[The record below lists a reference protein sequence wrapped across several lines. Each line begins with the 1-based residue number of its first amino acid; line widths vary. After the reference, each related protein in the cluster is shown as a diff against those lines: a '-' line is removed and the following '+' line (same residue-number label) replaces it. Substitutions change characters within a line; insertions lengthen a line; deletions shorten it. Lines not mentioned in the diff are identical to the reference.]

1 MSDPHGPE
9 DRRDEYGAVGTLE
22 LTKRETTQPKLG
34 FFGWIRWAWRQLTT
48 MRVALFLLLMLALAA
63 VPASVFPQRVQDP
76 TAVADYLTT
85 HGRIGQI
92 MDKLQLFD
100 VNSSVWFSAIYIL
113 LLVSLVGCIL
123 PRTKVHWR
131 AMRADPP
138 KAPRRLSRMPAYV
151 PARTVTAD
159 GETALAAASAALKRR
174 GYRVKKN
181 GDHVAAERGYLRETG
196 NLLFHIAVLGVVVTA
211 AVGGMLSYSGQRI
224 LVEGDTF
231 NDSLPSYDSFTKGT
245 YFNPEH
251 LPNYSV
257 KLDKFDAKFD
267 TTSTGNQAGEPRSFV
282 GHVTTREDG
291 ETKKQLL
298 KVNDPV
304 SLGGANLYLSGNGYA
319 PVITVKDGKG
329 HTVYSGP
336 TVFLPQNGNYVSRGV
351 VKAPDASPKQ
361 LGFVG
366 VFFPTAGQDKA
377 TGTATSIFAG
387 LANPVLLMSGY
398 SGDLGLDNG
407 TEQSVYSLDP
417 KKMTPMTS
425 SDGKPKTFEMKPGQT
440 RKLPGHLGSVKFDG
454 VKRYVSMDIRAD
466 PSKMY
471 VLVFALLAM
480 AGLAGSLFI
489 PRRRV
494 WVRVKPSD
502 GDGDPAGTDSTGS
515 RVEVAGLARG
525 EDNRLSAEVDQVAR
539 SVFARLDDDGDPGLA
554 GDHPSDKGE

>member
-22 LTKRETTQPKLG
+22 RSKREAAQPKLG

-76 TAVADYLTT
+76 TAVADYIDA
-85 HGRIGQI
+85 HGQIGRI

-131 AMRADPP
+131 ALRADPP
-138 KAPRRLSRMPAYV
+138 KAPRRLSRMPAHV
-151 PARTVTAD
+151 PARDVQVD
-159 GETALAAASAALKRR
+159 EQTALSAAAAALKRR
-174 GYRVKKN
+174 GYRVKTN
-181 GDHVAAERGYLRETG
+181 SDHVAAERGYLRETG
-196 NLLFHIAVLGVVVTA
+196 NLVFHIAVLGVVVTA
-211 AVGGMLSYSGQRI
+211 AIGGMLSYSGQRI

-231 NDSLPSYDSFTKGT
+231 NDSLPAYDSFTKGT
-245 YFNPEH
+245 YFNPDR
-251 LPNYSV
+251 LPKYSV
-257 KLDKFDAKFD
+257 KLDKFDATFD
-267 TTSTGNQAGEPRSFV
+267 TTSSGNQAGEPRSFV

-291 ETKKQLL
+291 QTKKQLL
-298 KVNDPV
+298 KVNDPLH
-304 SLGGANLYLSGNGYA
+304 LGGANLYLSGNGYA
-319 PVITVKDGKG
+319 PVVTVKDGTG

-351 VKAPDASPKQ
+351 VKAPDAAPKQ

-366 VFFPTAGQDKA
+366 VFFPTAGEDKA

-387 LANPVLLMSGY
+387 LANPVLLLSGY

-407 TEQSVYSLDP
+407 TAQSVYSLDP
-417 KKMTPMTS
+417 TNMTEMTTAG
-425 SDGKPKTFEMKPGQT
+425 GKPLTVQLKPGQSK
-440 RKLPGHLGSVKFDG
+440 KLPNGLGSVRFDG
-454 VKRYVSMDIRAD
+454 VKRYVSMDVRAD

-471 VLVFALLAM
+471 VLVFALLGM
-480 AGLAGSLFI
+480 LGLGGSLFV
-489 PRRRV
+489 PRRRI
-494 WVRVKPSD
+494 WVRVAAADD
-502 GDGDPAGTDSTGS
+502 GSS
-515 RVEVAGLARG
+515 VEVAGLARG
-525 EDNRLSAEVDQVAR
+525 EDNRLNGEVDLVAK
-539 SVFARLDDDGDPGLA
+539 SVLTRLGHDPAAAEDESLGDRRPGE
-554 GDHPSDKGE
+554 GDKGE